1 MRHPGLPA
9 VQVIEVEERLVPGH
23 RASGW
28 VVTDPP
34 PKPQPEP
41 EAEPETAPGA
51 GGDVP
56 VASVEEK
63 TEQPAP
69 EKPSRRRTPKEDEK

>member
-1 MRHPGLPA
+1 MRHPNLPTD
-9 VQVIEVEERLVPGH
+9 QVIEVEERLVPGH

-34 PKPQPEP
+34 PKPQPQP
-41 EAEPETAPGA
+41 EAVQAS

-56 VASVEEK
+56 AGPVEEK

-69 EKPSRRRTPKEDEK
+69 EKPSRRRTTKETEQ